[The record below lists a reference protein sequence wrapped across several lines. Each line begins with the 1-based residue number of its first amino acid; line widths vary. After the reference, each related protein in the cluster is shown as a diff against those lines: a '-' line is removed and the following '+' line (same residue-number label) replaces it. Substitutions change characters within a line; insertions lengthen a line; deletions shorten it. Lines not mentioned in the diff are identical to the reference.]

1 MQLKGGGGKKKDVLT
16 SKEVP
21 APKLNCASSCTQFR
35 SRILLGYWIIAEVLR
50 LFVSWQPNPQ
60 KITKNQFY
68 CNHRLWLEGLK
79 SWCACAHACAC
90 ARVRICVSLFDSAVL
105 LVPALPGQTPFFLS
119 RFSSTAG
126 VACRWELGGDGGNKN
141 KHERKDNFRV
151 VGMFLW
157 M

>member
-1 MQLKGGGGKKKDVLT
+1 MTRSLLMQLKGGGGKKDVLT

-21 APKLNCASSCTQFR
+21 APKLNCASSCSQFR

-105 LVPALPGQTPFFLS
+105 LVPALPGQKQTPFFW
-119 RFSSTAG
+119 AG
-126 VACRWELGGDGGNKN
+126 SVRPQAWRVAGNWGEMGG
-141 KHERKDNFRV
+141 E
-151 VGMFLW
+151 
-157 M
+157 

>member
-1 MQLKGGGGKKKDVLT
+1 MTRSLLMQLKRGGEKKKDVLT

-105 LVPALPGQTPFFLS
+105 LVPALPGQTPFFW
-119 RFSSTAG
+119 AG
-126 VACRWELGGDGGNKN
+126 SVRPQAWRVAGNWGEMGGIKTNMRGKTIL
-141 KHERKDNFRV
+141 E
-151 VGMFLW
+151 
-157 M
+157 